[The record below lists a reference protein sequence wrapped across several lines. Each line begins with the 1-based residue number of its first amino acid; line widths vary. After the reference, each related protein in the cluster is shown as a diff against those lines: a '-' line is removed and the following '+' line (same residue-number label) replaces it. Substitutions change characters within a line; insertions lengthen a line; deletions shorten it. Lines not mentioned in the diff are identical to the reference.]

1 MKKKLLALVLAAG
14 MVASMAA
21 CGNTNN
27 GGSASADSKNTS
39 AAAESTDSDLA
50 YIKDKGTLVVG
61 ITDFEPMDYQ
71 DDSGNWI
78 GFDADLASAFAESL
92 GVNVEFVEIDWDNKI
107 LELNSKKI
115 DCAWNGMT
123 LTDEVKSSMNCT
135 EPYVKN
141 EQIVVMKADV
151 VNNYKQSSDLANVT
165 FAAESGSAGEAAIQ
179 DLGFGAKLTSVSA
192 QSDALMEVESGSV
205 QACVIDNTMANAM
218 TGAGTSYADLAQGI
232 SLTSEE
238 YGMGFRKDSDVTAEV
253 NKIIQEMKADGSLQ
267 KLADKYNLT
276 LA

>member
-1 MKKKLLALVLAAG
+1 MKSLKKVLAVVLCVLFVTG
-14 MVASMAA
+14 MFAA
-21 CGNTNN
+21 C
-27 GGSASADSKNTS
+27 SKS
-39 AAAESTDSDLA
+39 SGKSESDLA
-50 YIKDKGTLVVG
+50 YIKSKGKMVIG
-61 ITDFEPMDYQ
+61 ITEYEPMNYKDANG
-71 DDSGNWI
+71 DWT
-78 GFDADLASAFAESL
+78 GFDTEFAQAVCEKL
-92 GVNVEFVEIDWDNKI
+92 GVEAEFIVIDWDNKI

-141 EQIVVMKADV
+141 EQIVVMKADA

-205 QACVIDNTMANAM
+205 QACVIDNTMASAM
-218 TGAGTSYADLAQGI
+218 TGTGTSYADLAQGI

-238 YGMGFRKDSDVTAEV
+238 YGVGFRKDSDVTAEV